1 MEIKNWEKLNGR
13 DFVMD
18 GVEMVFGDCKHISK
32 NHYHTRLIQKS
43 NQSELFV
50 IDMDSKKMEVVAK
63 LGNFSSAIR
72 KPIEKDDLVNLNEF
86 LQYVRWL
93 LPFINGVH
101 TYLTIV
107 KVADDLVHQPPGFGS
122 ASLSGNMG
130 VIGPTKKYMSKS
142 TAKMPV
148 SMSIDDNEL
157 W

>member
-18 GVEMVFGDCKHISK
+18 EVEMVFDSCKHISK
-32 NHYHTRLIQKS
+32 NHYHTKLIQKS
-43 NQSELFV
+43 TKHELFV
-50 IDMDSKKMEVVAK
+50 IDMDTEKMEVVAK

-101 TYLTIV
+101 SYLTLV
-107 KVADDLVHQPPGFGS
+107 KSADDLVHQPPHIS
-122 ASLSGNMG
+122 ASLGSVVGG
-130 VIGPTKKYMSKS
+130 SVKRYMSKA